1 MPYRNAAP
9 TLHEAIWSILAD
21 PDCGELVAVD
31 DGSDDAGGALVAR
44 AARADP
50 RVVPVRA
57 RGGGVAAALA
67 VGLEHARGEL
77 IGRMDADDVSLPGRL
92 GAARRLLESRPSLA
106 VAAVQVEAFPDPK
119 PGLVRYVA
127 WQNALVS
134 EEEHARDL
142 LVESPVCHPSVVM
155 RRDALAAVGGYLP
168 SDGPEDYDLWL
179 RLDAAGFGIAKVP
192 EVLFRWRHHDR
203 RVTFNDPRCSEAS
216 ILRVR
221 ARALAARLRRRGEPF
236 VVWGAGQTGR
246 RLARELEH
254 EGLSPEAFL
263 DIDPRKIGGV
273 ARGRPILAKAEALRL
288 GLYVVVAVGARGARD
303 IVRAQLWEAGL
314 SDPRDFVCAA

>member
-9 TLHEAIWSILAD
+9 TLHEAISSVLAD

-31 DGSDDAGGALVAR
+31 DGSDDAGAGLVAR
-44 AARADP
+44 AARADR
-50 RVVPVRA
+50 RVVPVRTG
-57 RGGGVAAALA
+57 GGGVAAALA
-67 VGLEHARGEL
+67 VGLQHARGDL

-106 VAAVQVEAFPDPK
+106 VAAVQVEAFPHPK

-155 RRDALAAVGGYLP
+155 RRDAIAAVGGYVP

-192 EVLFRWRHHDR
+192 EVLFRWRHHDN
-203 RVTFNDPRCSEAS
+203 RVTFSDPRCSEAA

-246 RLARELEH
+246 RLARQLER

-273 ARGRPILAKAEALRL
+273 ARGRPILPKAEALRL